1 MKNMKKILTII
12 GARPQFIKAA
22 PVSRALRETGHL
34 KEVLVHTGQHYD
46 KNMSGVFFRE
56 MGIPA
61 PDYNLAAG
69 SGSHGAQTALML
81 EKIEKVILKEK
92 PDCVLVYGDTNSTLA
107 GALAAVK
114 LHVPVAHVEAG
125 LRSFNKK
132 MPEEINRI
140 VADSCSALLFTP
152 TETAKKNLLA
162 EGVPT
167 SKIKPS
173 GDVMQDA
180 ARFFGGRAEK
190 SSVILKKLGLKPGKY
205 ILATIHRAENTDDT
219 KRLTSIFMAFETAA
233 EKIPV
238 LLPLHPRTKGR
249 LKKLGLAP
257 RKIRIIDPV
266 GYLDM
271 IMLEKNAALIATD
284 SGGVHKEAFF
294 YKVPCVTLRD
304 ETEWVELVKLGWN
317 RLAKPGNTKAVAK
330 TILSALG
337 SKGKPAVYPYGRGNA
352 SKRIAALLC
361 KLNGTL

>member
-1 MKNMKKILTII
+1 M
-12 GARPQFIKAA
+12 PH
-22 PVSRALRETGHL
+22 SRA
-34 KEVLVHTGQHYD
+34 
-46 KNMSGVFFRE
+46 
-56 MGIPA
+56 
-61 PDYNLAAG
+61 
-69 SGSHGAQTALML
+69 
-81 EKIEKVILKEK
+81 
-92 PDCVLVYGDTNSTLA
+92 
-107 GALAAVK
+107 
-114 LHVPVAHVEAG
+114 
-125 LRSFNKK
+125 
-132 MPEEINRI
+132 
-140 VADSCSALLFTP
+140 
-152 TETAKKNLLA
+152 
-162 EGVPT
+162 
-167 SKIKPS
+167 
-173 GDVMQDA
+173 
-180 ARFFGGRAEK
+180 K
-190 SSVILKKLGLKPGKY
+190 SSNSYVILKKLGLKPGKY

-284 SGGVHKEAFF
+284 SGGVQKEAFF